1 VTGTQIYKLGQNK
14 TRMCE
19 FWLTGPQNYKNS
31 SSQVKLLACLSY
43 KDSFIPLFCTCWA
56 LCAQTSYYITLL
68 CY

>member
-1 VTGTQIYKLGQNK
+1 
-14 TRMCE
+14 MSE
-19 FWLTGPQNYKNS
+19 FWLIGPQNYKNS
-31 SSQVKLLACLSY
+31 SSQVMLLTCLSY